1 MKKKRSRK
9 ESVTLSLNAPSK
21 VLRVF
26 EMASLLSGFQMHEI
40 IEMLLALEVAKT
52 HAEDSPKRKKA

>member
-9 ESVTLSLNAPSK
+9 QTVTLALSVPTP

-26 EMASLLSGFQMHEI
+26 EMASLLSGYQLHEI
-40 IEMLLALEVAKT
+40 VSILLALEVAKT
-52 HAEDSPKRKKA
+52 HAREPNRKAT